1 MDERDYEIFDG
12 ENRQTRR
19 ITALCYVG
27 PLFFVPL
34 LLRKNSS
41 YVRFHANQGCA
52 LFLFELA
59 AFLLMYGILG
69 LFAKGACIYLAVRGV
84 KNAAAGIEE
93 RLPYIGNWNVIKF
106 K

>member
-1 MDERDYEIFDG
+1 MNDHEYEYEVLDG

-34 LLRKNSS
+34 LLRKNSR

-52 LFLFELA
+52 LFLCELA
-59 AFLLMYGILG
+59 AFFLLYGLIGLALKLG
-69 LFAKGACIYLAVRGV
+69 CIVLAVRGV

-93 RLPYIGNWNVIKF
+93 RLPYIGNWNIIR
-106 K
+106 

>member
-1 MDERDYEIFDG
+1 MNEHDYEVFDG
-12 ENRQTRR
+12 ENRQTRK

-34 LLRKNSS
+34 LLRKDSQ

-52 LFLFELA
+52 LFLCELA
-59 AFLLMYGILG
+59 AFFLLYGLIGLALKLGCIL
-69 LFAKGACIYLAVRGV
+69 LAVRGV

-93 RLPYIGNWNVIKF
+93 RLPYIGNWNIIK
-106 K
+106 